1 MHIQELPI
9 PEKIK
14 NFYIKQGLTQLYP
27 PQEEA
32 IRTGV
37 LDGVNILAAIPTA
50 SGKTL
55 IAELAMLTS
64 ILKGGKALYIVPLRA
79 LASEKYEHFKKFSE
93 IGIRAGISTG
103 EFDSRDEWLA
113 NNDVIV
119 ATSEKVDSL
128 IRNGASWMSR
138 ITVVVAD
145 EVHLIDSANRG
156 PTLEVILSKLQSNK
170 QIQIIA
176 LSATIGNAGEIADWL
191 KAKVVTSAW
200 RPIELNEGTFF
211 KDVIRYK
218 DGTNKNIEQ
227 VDRDATVN
235 LVINTL
241 RGGGQCLVFES
252 SRRNAEASAKR
263 IAKAI
268 KHILDEELL
277 LELKQTAASFR
288 ATRETDASKTL
299 AACIEDGA
307 AFHHA
312 GLTTRQR
319 CIIEDAYRKGILKV
333 ITSTPTLAAGLNLP
347 ARQVIIRGYRR
358 YNPNYGSVPIPVLE
372 YKQMAGRAGR
382 PTLDPYGEAVTIVKS
397 DKEAE
402 WVENNY
408 LHGKPETIWSKLA
421 SEPSLRTHIL
431 SLIVTG
437 FVQTTEELNNF
448 IARTLYAHQQQTW
461 GIQESLQKV
470 LVFLENSKMITRD
483 DNNFYPT
490 ELGILISKLY
500 LDPLSADTI
509 VSELSENSETCDLA
523 LLQVICKTPD
533 MRPLYLRRADY
544 TWVDQFIKRHY
555 NELHTSCTETNRQLL
570 IAQQSSAEK
579 KRVDYNKLND
589 GDYEWYLAE
598 IKTAALL
605 YEWINETPE
614 NDICTKYNIGEGDIR
629 NLSETAQWIAH
640 AAGEITRT
648 LGYPQAEQM
657 QKLTERITYGAHK
670 ELLPLI
676 QIKDIG
682 RVRARKLYNA
692 GYHSAAQI
700 ANTTHAELT
709 KVIGP
714 GIAEKVL
721 DYLNH
726 LQNNT
731 TG

>member
-1 MHIQELPI
+1 MYIRDLPI

-14 NFYIKQGLTQLYP
+14 NFYIEQGLAQLYP

-32 IRTGV
+32 IGTGV
-37 LDGVNILAAIPTA
+37 LDGVNLLAAIPTA

-55 IAELAMLTS
+55 IAELAMLRS

-113 NNDVIV
+113 NNDIIV

-128 IRNGASWMSR
+128 IRNGASWMSK

-156 PTLEVILSKLQSNK
+156 PTLEVILSKLQSNE

-176 LSATIGNAGEIADWL
+176 LSATIGNAEEIADWL
-191 KAKVVTSAW
+191 KARVVISTW
-200 RPIELNEGTFF
+200 RPVELNEGTFL
-211 KDVIRYK
+211 KDSIKYK
-218 DGTNKNIEQ
+218 DGTNKNIKQ
-227 VDRDATVN
+227 VDKDDTVN
-235 LVINTL
+235 LVTDTL
-241 RGGGQCLVFES
+241 NGGGQCLVFES

-268 KHILDEELL
+268 KHNLDEKLL
-277 LELKQTAASFR
+277 LELKQTAAPLLAAS
-288 ATRETDASKTL
+288 ETDAAIAL
-299 AACIEDGA
+299 AACIEGGV

-312 GLTTRQR
+312 GLATSQR
-319 CIIEDAYRKGILKV
+319 SVIEDAYRKGILKV

-347 ARQVIIRGYRR
+347 ARLVVIRGYRR

-382 PTLDPYGEAVTIVKS
+382 PALDPYGEAITIVKS
-397 DKEAE
+397 NKEAE
-402 WVENNY
+402 WVEDNY

-461 GIQESLQKV
+461 GINEAIQKV
-470 LVFLENSKMITRD
+470 LSFLEDSKMIIRD
-483 DNNFYPT
+483 DNNFYQT

-500 LDPLSADTI
+500 LDPLSADI
-509 VSELSENSETCDLA
+509 IISELSENNETCDLA
-523 LLQVICKTPD
+523 LLQVICRTPD
-533 MRPLYLRRADY
+533 MRPLYLRKVDY
-544 TWVDQFIKRHY
+544 TWVDQFIQHHC
-555 NELHTSCTETNRQLL
+555 NELLP
-570 IAQQSSAEK
+570 SASDC
-579 KRVDYNKLND
+579 DYD
-589 GDYEWYLAE
+589 WYLAE
-598 IKTAALL
+598 VKTAALL

-648 LGYPQAEQM
+648 LGYSQAGQV
-657 QKLTERITYGAHK
+657 QKLTECITYGAHR

-692 GYHSAAQI
+692 GYKSAIQI

-721 DYLNH
+721 SHLNH

-731 TG
+731 TT

>member
-14 NFYIKQGLTQLYP
+14 NFYARQGLTQLYP

-37 LDGVNILAAIPTA
+37 LDGVNLLAAIPTA

-128 IRNGASWMSR
+128 IRNGASWMSG

-191 KAKVVTSAW
+191 KARVVTSTW
-200 RPIELNEGTFF
+200 RPVELNEGTFF
-211 KDVIRYK
+211 KDVIKYK

-227 VDRDATVN
+227 VDRDSMVN
-235 LVINTL
+235 LVTDTL
-241 RGGGQCLVFES
+241 NGGGQCLVFES

-263 IAKAI
+263 IAKVI
-268 KHILDEELL
+268 KHSLDEELL
-277 LELKQTAASFR
+277 LELKQTAASLL
-288 ATRETDASKTL
+288 ATSETDATKTL
-299 AACIEDGA
+299 AACIEGGA

-319 CIIEDAYRKGILKV
+319 HIIEDAYRKGILKV

-408 LHGKPETIWSKLA
+408 LHGEPETIWSKLA

-461 GIQESLQKV
+461 SIQESLQKV
-470 LVFLENSKMITRD
+470 LVFLENSKMIIRD
-483 DNNFYPT
+483 DSNFYPT

-500 LDPLSADTI
+500 LDPLSADII

-533 MRPLYLRRADY
+533 MRPLYLRKADY

-555 NELHTSCTETNRQLL
+555 NELHTTR
-570 IAQQSSAEK
+570 AER
-579 KRVDYNKLND
+579 KREDYND
-589 GDYEWYLAE
+589 CDYEWYLAE

-629 NLSETAQWIAH
+629 NLSETAQWIAQ

-657 QKLTERITYGAHK
+657 RQLTERITYGAHK

-676 QIKDIG
+676 QIRDIG

-692 GYHSAAQI
+692 GYKNAMQI
-700 ANTTHAELT
+700 ANTTHAQLA

-714 GIAEKVL
+714 GIAEKIL
-721 DYLNH
+721 DHLNH
-726 LQNNT
+726 LQN
-731 TG
+731 G

>member
-1 MHIQELPI
+1 MYIQELRI

-14 NFYIKQGLTQLYP
+14 NFYVKQGFTQLYP
-27 PQEEA
+27 PQEKA
-32 IRTGV
+32 IKTGV
-37 LDGVNILAAIPTA
+37 LDGVNLLAAIPTA

-55 IAELAMLTS
+55 ITELAMLTS
-64 ILKGGKALYIVPLRA
+64 IIKGGKALYIVPLRA

-113 NNDVIV
+113 NNDIIV

-128 IRNGASWMSR
+128 IRNGTSWMSK

-176 LSATIGNAGEIADWL
+176 LSATIGNAEEIADWL
-191 KAKVVTSAW
+191 KARVVTSTW
-200 RPIELNEGTFF
+200 RPVKLNEGTFF
-211 KDVIRYK
+211 KDVIKYK
-218 DGTNKNIEQ
+218 DGTNKSIKQ
-227 VDRDATVN
+227 VDKDDTVN
-235 LVINTL
+235 LVTDTL
-241 RGGGQCLVFES
+241 NGGGQCLVFES
-252 SRRNAEASAKR
+252 SRRNAEGSAKR

-268 KHILDEELL
+268 KHNLDENLL
-277 LELKQTAASFR
+277 LELKQTAVSLLAAS
-288 ATRETDASKTL
+288 ETDAAIAL
-299 AACIEDGA
+299 AACIENGV

-312 GLTTRQR
+312 GLATSQR
-319 CIIEDAYRKGILKV
+319 SVIEDAYRKGILKV

-347 ARQVIIRGYRR
+347 ARLVVIRGYRR
-358 YNPNYGSVPIPVLE
+358 YNPNYGSVPVPVIE

-382 PTLDPYGEAVTIVKS
+382 PALDPYGEAITIVKS
-397 DKEAE
+397 YKEAE

-461 GIQESLQKV
+461 SINEAIQKV
-470 LVFLENSKMITRD
+470 LSFLEDSKMIIRGND
-483 DNNFYPT
+483 NFYKT

-500 LDPLSADTI
+500 LDPLSADII
-509 VSELSENSETCDLA
+509 VSELSKNSETCDLA
-523 LLQVICKTPD
+523 LLQLICRTPD

-544 TWVDQFIKRHY
+544 TWVDQFIKRHC
-555 NELHTSCTETNRQLL
+555 NELLPSTSDC
-570 IAQQSSAEK
+570 
-579 KRVDYNKLND
+579 
-589 GDYEWYLAE
+589 DYEWYLAE
-598 IKTAALL
+598 VKTAALL

-614 NDICTKYNIGEGDIR
+614 NDICTKYNIGEGDIK

-648 LGYPQAEQM
+648 LGYPHAGQM
-657 QKLTERITYGAHK
+657 QQLTGCITYGAHR

-676 QIKDIG
+676 QIRDIG

-692 GYHSAAQI
+692 GYKSAIQI
-700 ANTTHAELT
+700 ADTTHAELT

-721 DYLNH
+721 NHLNH
-726 LQNNT
+726 PQNNT

>member
-9 PEKIK
+9 HEKIK

-37 LDGVNILAAIPTA
+37 LDGVNLLAAIPTA

-128 IRNGASWMSR
+128 IRNGASWMSG

-191 KAKVVTSAW
+191 KARVITSTW
-200 RPIELNEGTFF
+200 RPIELNEGIFF

-268 KHILDEELL
+268 KHILDKELL

-288 ATRETDASKTL
+288 ATSETDATIAL

-319 CIIEDAYRKGILKV
+319 YIIEDAYRKGILKV

-533 MRPLYLRRADY
+533 MKPLYLRRADY

-555 NELHTSCTETNRQLL
+555 NELHTPCTETNRQLL

-579 KRVDYNKLND
+579 KRMDYNKLND

-605 YEWINETPE
+605 YEWINETSE

-692 GYHSAAQI
+692 GYHSAKQI

-721 DYLNH
+721 DHLNH
-726 LQNNT
+726 LQN
-731 TG
+731 G

>member
-14 NFYIKQGLTQLYP
+14 NFYVKQGLTQLYP
-27 PQEEA
+27 PQEQA

-37 LDGVNILAAIPTA
+37 LDGANLLAAIPTA

-79 LASEKYEHFKKFSE
+79 LASEKYEYFKKFSE

-128 IRNGASWMSR
+128 IRNGASWMLG

-191 KAKVVTSAW
+191 KARVVTSTW
-200 RPIELNEGTFF
+200 RPVELNEGTFF
-211 KDVIRYK
+211 KDVIKYK
-218 DGTNKNIEQ
+218 DGTNKNIKQ
-227 VDRDATVN
+227 VDRDSTVN
-235 LVINTL
+235 LVTDTL
-241 RGGGQCLVFES
+241 NGGGQCLVFES

-268 KHILDEELL
+268 KHNLDEVRL
-277 LELKQTAASFR
+277 LELKQTAASLL
-288 ATRETDASKTL
+288 ATSETDATKTL
-299 AACIEDGA
+299 AACIEGGA

-319 CIIEDAYRKGILKV
+319 HIIEDAYRKGILKV

-408 LHGKPETIWSKLA
+408 LHGEPETIWSKLA

-437 FVQTTEELNNF
+437 FVQTTEELNSF

-470 LVFLENSKMITRD
+470 LVFLENSKMIIRD

-500 LDPLSADTI
+500 LDPLSADI
-509 VSELSENSETCDLA
+509 LVSELSENSETCDLA

-533 MRPLYLRRADY
+533 MRPLYLRKADY

-555 NELHTSCTETNRQLL
+555 NELHTTR
-570 IAQQSSAEK
+570 AEK
-579 KRVDYNKLND
+579 KREDYND
-589 GDYEWYLAE
+589 CDYEWYLAE

-657 QKLTERITYGAHK
+657 RQLTERITYGAHK

-676 QIKDIG
+676 QIRDIG

-692 GYHSAAQI
+692 GYKSAAQI
-700 ANTTHAELT
+700 ANTTHAQLT

-721 DYLNH
+721 DHLNH
-726 LQNNT
+726 LQN
-731 TG
+731 G